1 MKSNVPE
8 YFIVGVLKVIR
19 RVTLPS
25 STVAVFG
32 RVTGNEGETFVN
44 SKPVVL
50 LTMFVILSVPV
61 PVLW

>member
-25 STVAVFG
+25 SIVAVFG
-32 RVTGNEGETFVN
+32 KVAGNEGETFVN